1 MSASVSFN
9 SQREHHAL
17 ASVME
22 PKWTLFIL
30 LSSLVLCSIDKIEN
44 Q

>member
-9 SQREHHAL
+9 SQEHHAL

-22 PKWTLFIL
+22 SKWMLFIL
-30 LSSLVLCSIDKIEN
+30 LSSLVLCSIDEIEN